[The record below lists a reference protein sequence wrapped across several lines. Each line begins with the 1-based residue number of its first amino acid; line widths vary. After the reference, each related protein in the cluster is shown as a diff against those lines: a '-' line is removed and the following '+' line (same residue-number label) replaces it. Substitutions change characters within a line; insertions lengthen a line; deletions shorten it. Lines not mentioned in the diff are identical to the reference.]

1 MWPKTRK
8 EAMPFL
14 TPSRSKVNVSRVMA
28 TSVLMPQLG
37 ESIAEGTIVRWY
49 KHVGDSVVLDEPLL
63 EVSTDKVDAEIPSPA
78 AGVLT
83 EILAAEGKT
92 VLVDSVVALIG
103 HAEGAAGEA
112 LHEGSSSQTESQ
124 PALEQDDTSSRH
136 PVTAD
141 DRLRPREALSPVVR
155 KLAREHNIDTASIQ
169 GTGTGGRVTK
179 ADVLKVVSDSKVDLS
194 QSEPMSVTRQVIAE
208 RMVESRRTS
217 AHVHTVF
224 DVDFSRVAALR
235 ADRRDSYEET
245 GIKLRYLVFVAKAAV
260 EALCEVPIVNAS
272 LNGNTIV
279 YSSDVNLGI
288 AVGLD
293 WGLIVPVVKRAQD
306 KTMLQL
312 GQAIADLSKRA
323 RSKRLTPD
331 DVDGGTF
338 TITNPGGFGSIFGM
352 PIINQPQLAIL
363 CMGAVEAR
371 PSVVDGEVVAQTRAY
386 LTLAF
391 DHRVIDGAVAD
402 RFMSTLKRYLEA
414 FDESLL

>member
-1 MWPKTRK
+1 
-8 EAMPFL
+8 MP
-14 TPSRSKVNVSRVMA
+14 

-37 ESIAEGTIVRWY
+37 ESIAEGTIVRWH
-49 KHVGDSVVLDEPLL
+49 KNIGDTVALDEPLL

-83 EILAAEGKT
+83 EIRAGEGET

-103 HAEGAAGEA
+103 HAGHADDVVAEAAQAGPSPPTA
-112 LHEGSSSQTESQ
+112 GQ
-124 PALEQDDTSSRH
+124 PALEADAGSSSRPAAAGSH
-136 PVTAD
+136 LGQRD
-141 DRLRPREALSPVVR
+141 ALSPVVR
-155 KLAREHNIDTASIQ
+155 KLARKYDIDPATIP
-169 GTGTGGRVTK
+169 GTGIGGRVTK
-179 ADVLKVVSDSKVDLS
+179 VDVLRAVSDSEAS
-194 QSEPMSVTRQVIAE
+194 PSRAEPMSVMRRIIAE

-235 ADRRDSYEET
+235 AAGRASYEEA
-245 GIKLRYLVFVAKAAV
+245 GISLSYLVFVASAAIG
-260 EALCEVPIVNAS
+260 ALSEVPVVNAS
-272 LNGNTIV
+272 LDGDTIV

-288 AVGLD
+288 AVALD

-306 KTMLQL
+306 KNLLEL
-312 GQAIADLSKRA
+312 GQAITHLSDRA
-323 RSKRLTPD
+323 RSKQLTPQ

-371 PSVVDGEVVAQTRAY
+371 PAVVDGEVVAQTRAY

-402 RFMSTLKRYLEA
+402 RFMSTLKRRLEA

>member
-1 MWPKTRK
+1 
-8 EAMPFL
+8 MPFL
-14 TPSRSKVNVSRVMA
+14 TPSRSTVNVSRVMA

-37 ESIAEGTIVRWY
+37 ESIVEGTIVRWY

-83 EILAAEGKT
+83 EILAGEGKT

-103 HAEGAAGEA
+103 HTEGTAGEA
-112 LHEGSSSQTESQ
+112 LHEGPSSQTESQ
-124 PALEQDDTSSRH
+124 SALDQDDTSSRH
-136 PVTAD
+136 PVAAD
-141 DRLRPREALSPVVR
+141 DRLRSRQALSPVVR
-155 KLAREHNIDTASIQ
+155 KLAREHDIDPASIQ

-179 ADVLKVVSDSKVDLS
+179 ADVLRVASDSKVDLS
-194 QSEPMSVTRQVIAE
+194 QSEPMSVIRRVIAE

-224 DVDFSRVAALR
+224 DVDFSRVSALR
-235 ADRRDSYEET
+235 AGRRVSYEET
-245 GIKLRYLVFVAKAAV
+245 GIKLSYLVFVAKAAV
-260 EALCEVPIVNAS
+260 EALREVPIVNAS
-272 LNGNTIV
+272 LDGNTIV

-288 AVGLD
+288 AVALD

-312 GQAIADLSKRA
+312 GQTIADLSERA

-371 PSVVDGEVVAQTRAY
+371 PSVVDGEVVAQARAY

-391 DHRVIDGAVAD
+391 DHRAIDGAVAD
-402 RFMSTLKRYLEA
+402 RFMNTLKRYLEA

>member
-1 MWPKTRK
+1 
-8 EAMPFL
+8 MPFL
-14 TPSRSKVNVSRVMA
+14 TPPGSKVNVSRAMP
-28 TSVLMPQLG
+28 TFVLMPQLG

-49 KHVGDSVVLDEPLL
+49 KNIGDSVALDEPLL

-83 EILAAEGKT
+83 EIRAHEGEK

-103 HAEGAAGEA
+103 HADDVVIEAARVGPLSQTAGPPAVTADAE
-112 LHEGSSSQTESQ
+112 SSSR
-124 PALEQDDTSSRH
+124 PAA
-136 PVTAD
+136 AD
-141 DRLRPREALSPVVR
+141 DRLWHRQALSPVVR
-155 KLAREHNIDTASIQ
+155 KLASEHDIDPGTIW
-169 GTGTGGRVTK
+169 GTGAGGRVTK
-179 ADVLKVVSDSKVDLS
+179 ADVLSAVGAAEAGSSRR
-194 QSEPMSVTRQVIAE
+194 EPMSVIRRVIAD

-224 DVDFSRVAALR
+224 DVNFSRVAALR
-235 ADRRDSYEET
+235 ATRRASHEEAR
-245 GIKLRYLVFVAKAAV
+245 IKLSYLVFVARAAV
-260 EALCEVPIVNAS
+260 VALREVPVVNAS
-272 LNGNTIV
+272 LDGDAIV

-288 AVGLD
+288 AVALD
-293 WGLIVPVVKRAQD
+293 SGLIVPVVKRAQD
-306 KTMLQL
+306 KTTLEL
-312 GQAIADLSKRA
+312 GQAITDLSDRA
-323 RSKRLTPD
+323 RSKQLTPD

-352 PIINQPQLAIL
+352 PMINQPQLAIL

-371 PSVVDGEVVAQTRAY
+371 PSVVDGDVVAQTRAY

-402 RFMSTLKRYLEA
+402 RFMSTLKRHLEA

>member
-1 MWPKTRK
+1 
-8 EAMPFL
+8 
-14 TPSRSKVNVSRVMA
+14 MA

-37 ESIAEGTIVRWY
+37 ESIVEGTIVRWY

-83 EILAAEGKT
+83 EILAGEGKT

-103 HAEGAAGEA
+103 HTEGTAGEA
-112 LHEGSSSQTESQ
+112 LHEGLSSQTESQ
-124 PALEQDDTSSRH
+124 PALDQDDTSSRH
-136 PVTAD
+136 PVAAD
-141 DRLRPREALSPVVR
+141 DRLGSRQALSPVVR
-155 KLAREHNIDTASIQ
+155 KLAREHDIDPASIQ

-179 ADVLKVVSDSKVDLS
+179 ADVLRVVSDSKVDLS
-194 QSEPMSVTRQVIAE
+194 QSEPMSVIRRVIAE

-235 ADRRDSYEET
+235 AVHRVSYEET
-245 GIKLRYLVFVAKAAV
+245 GIKLSYLIFVAKAAV
-260 EALCEVPIVNAS
+260 EALREVPIVNAS
-272 LNGNTIV
+272 LDENTIV

-288 AVGLD
+288 AVALD

-312 GQAIADLSKRA
+312 GQAIADLSERA

-338 TITNPGGFGSIFGM
+338 TITNPGRFGSIFGM

-371 PSVVDGEVVAQTRAY
+371 PSVVDGEVVAQARAY

-391 DHRVIDGAVAD
+391 DHRAIDGAVAD
-402 RFMSTLKRYLEA
+402 RFMNTLKRYLEA

>member
-1 MWPKTRK
+1 M
-8 EAMPFL
+8 
-14 TPSRSKVNVSRVMA
+14 S

-49 KHVGDSVVLDEPLL
+49 KKIGDSVALDEPLL
-63 EVSTDKVDAEIPSPA
+63 EVSTDKVDAEIPSPT
-78 AGVLT
+78 AGVLI
-83 EILAAEGKT
+83 EILAGEGET

-103 HAEGAAGEA
+103 CADEIVAEVARVGP
-112 LHEGSSSQTESQ
+112 LSQMATSPAVLADTE
-124 PALEQDDTSSRH
+124 LSRR
-136 PVTAD
+136 PTVSV
-141 DRLRPREALSPVVR
+141 DRLRHPQALSPVVR
-155 KLAREHNIDTASIQ
+155 KLASEHGIDPATIR

-179 ADVLKVVSDSKVDLS
+179 ADVLSAVGEAEAGSSRQES
-194 QSEPMSVTRQVIAE
+194 MSVIRRVIAK
-208 RMVESRRTS
+208 RMVESCRTS

-224 DVDFSRVAALR
+224 DVNFSRVAALR
-235 ADRRDSYEET
+235 STWRARYEEA
-245 GIKLRYLVFVAKAAV
+245 GIKLSYLIFVARAAV
-260 EALCEVPIVNAS
+260 MALREIPVVNAS
-272 LNGNTIV
+272 LDGGTIV

-288 AVGLD
+288 AVALD
-293 WGLIVPVVKRAQD
+293 WGLIVPVLKRAQD
-306 KTMLQL
+306 KTTFEL
-312 GQAIADLSKRA
+312 GQAITDLSGRA
-323 RSKRLTPD
+323 RSKQLRPD

-371 PSVVDGEVVAQTRAY
+371 PSVVDGEVVAQSRAY

-402 RFMSTLKRYLEA
+402 RFMSILKRYLES

>member
-1 MWPKTRK
+1 
-8 EAMPFL
+8 MPFL
-14 TPSRSKVNVSRVMA
+14 TPPGSKVNVSRAMP

-37 ESIAEGTIVRWY
+37 ESIAEGTVVRWY
-49 KHVGDSVVLDEPLL
+49 KNIGDSVALDEPLL

-83 EILAAEGKT
+83 EIRAHEGET

-103 HAEGAAGEA
+103 HADDVVIEAARAGPLSQTAGLPAVTAAAE
-112 LHEGSSSQTESQ
+112 SSSR
-124 PALEQDDTSSRH
+124 PAA
-136 PVTAD
+136 AD
-141 DRLRPREALSPVVR
+141 DRLRHRQALSPVVR
-155 KLAREHNIDTASIQ
+155 KLASEHDIDPGTIR
-169 GTGTGGRVTK
+169 GTGAGGRVTK
-179 ADVLKVVSDSKVDLS
+179 ADVLSAVGAAEAGSSRR
-194 QSEPMSVTRQVIAE
+194 EPMSVIRRVIAV

-224 DVDFSRVAALR
+224 DVNFSRVAALR
-235 ADRRDSYEET
+235 ATRRASHEEAR
-245 GIKLRYLVFVAKAAV
+245 IKLSYLVFVARAAV
-260 EALCEVPIVNAS
+260 VALREVPVVNAS
-272 LNGNTIV
+272 LDGDAIV
-279 YSSDVNLGI
+279 YSSNVNLGI
-288 AVGLD
+288 AVALD
-293 WGLIVPVVKRAQD
+293 SGLIVPVVKRAQD
-306 KTMLQL
+306 KTTFEL
-312 GQAIADLSKRA
+312 GQAITDLSDRA
-323 RSKRLTPD
+323 RSKQLTPD

-371 PSVVDGEVVAQTRAY
+371 PSVVDGDVVAQTRAY

-402 RFMSTLKRYLEA
+402 RFMSTLKRHLEA

>member
-1 MWPKTRK
+1 
-8 EAMPFL
+8 
-14 TPSRSKVNVSRVMA
+14 MA

-49 KHVGDSVVLDEPLL
+49 KHVGDSVALDEPLL

-78 AGVLT
+78 AGILT
-83 EILAAEGKT
+83 EILAGEGKT

-103 HAEGAAGEA
+103 HTEGAAGEA

-124 PALEQDDTSSRH
+124 PALDQDDTSSRH
-136 PVTAD
+136 PVAAD
-141 DRLRPREALSPVVR
+141 DRPRSRQALSPVVR
-155 KLAREHNIDTASIQ
+155 KLAREHDIDIASIQ

-179 ADVLKVVSDSKVDLS
+179 ADVLKVVSDSKMDVS

-224 DVDFSRVAALR
+224 DVDFSRVSALR
-235 ADRRDSYEET
+235 ADRRGSYEET
-245 GIKLRYLVFVAKAAV
+245 GIKLSYLVFVAKAAV
-260 EALCEVPIVNAS
+260 EALHEVPIVNAS
-272 LNGNTIV
+272 LDGSSIV

-288 AVGLD
+288 AVALD

-312 GQAIADLSKRA
+312 AQAIADLSERA

-363 CMGAVEAR
+363 CMGAVEDR
-371 PSVVDGEVVAQTRAY
+371 PSVVDGEVVAQARSY

-391 DHRVIDGAVAD
+391 DHRAIDGAVAD

>member
-1 MWPKTRK
+1 MQ
-8 EAMPFL
+8 FL
-14 TPSRSKVNVSRVMA
+14 TPPGSKVNVSRAMPI
-28 TSVLMPQLG
+28 SVLMPQLG

-49 KHVGDSVVLDEPLL
+49 KDIGDSVALDEPLL

-83 EILAAEGKT
+83 EIRAREGET

-103 HAEGAAGEA
+103 HAADVGGEA
-112 LHEGSSSQTESQ
+112 ARVGPLSQTVGPPAIAADAESSSR
-124 PALEQDDTSSRH
+124 P
-136 PVTAD
+136 TAAA
-141 DRLRPREALSPVVR
+141 DRLQHRQALSPVVR
-155 KLAREHNIDTASIQ
+155 RLASEHDIDPATIR

-179 ADVLKVVSDSKVDLS
+179 ADVLSVVAETGSSRR
-194 QSEPMSVTRQVIAE
+194 EPMSVIRRVIAE
-208 RMVESRRTS
+208 RMVASRRTS

-224 DVDFSRVAALR
+224 DVNFSRVAALR
-235 ADRRDSYEET
+235 ATRRASYEEA
-245 GIKLRYLVFVAKAAV
+245 GIKLSYLVFVARAAV
-260 EALCEVPIVNAS
+260 VALREVPVVNAALDGDS
-272 LNGNTIV
+272 IV

-288 AVGLD
+288 AVALD
-293 WGLIVPVVKRAQD
+293 RGLIVPVVKSAQD
-306 KTMLQL
+306 MTTLEL
-312 GQAIADLSKRA
+312 GQSITDLSDRA
-323 RSKRLTPD
+323 RSKQLTPD

-386 LTLAF
+386 LTMGF

-402 RFMSTLKRYLEA
+402 RFMSTLKRHLEA